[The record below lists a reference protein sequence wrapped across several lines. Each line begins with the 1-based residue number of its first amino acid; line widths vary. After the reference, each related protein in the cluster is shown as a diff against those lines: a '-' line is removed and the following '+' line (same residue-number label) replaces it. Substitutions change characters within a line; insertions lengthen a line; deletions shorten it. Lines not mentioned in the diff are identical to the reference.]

1 MGKCAVTDDPKTCKL
16 CDRLAE
22 YVENPNPKG
31 KGMKEFILTN
41 FETGQKRWAFIA
53 YTKSA
58 KDRGVIMNFCP
69 WCGES
74 LLSPETKAEYME
86 VGRGE

>member
-1 MGKCAVTDDPKTCKL
+1 MLDQI
-16 CDRLAE
+16 LA
-22 YVENPNPKG
+22 
-31 KGMKEFILTN
+31 I
-41 FETGQKRWAFIA
+41 IA

-86 VGRGE
+86 VGRG